1 MGYLKTDKKHTS
13 EHQITPSL
21 VTMSH
26 GDLSSKEEMQA
37 DPEIEKVHIILDP

>member
-1 MGYLKTDKKHTS
+1 MGHLKTDKKHTS

-37 DPEIEKVHIILDP
+37 DPEIEKVHIILEP